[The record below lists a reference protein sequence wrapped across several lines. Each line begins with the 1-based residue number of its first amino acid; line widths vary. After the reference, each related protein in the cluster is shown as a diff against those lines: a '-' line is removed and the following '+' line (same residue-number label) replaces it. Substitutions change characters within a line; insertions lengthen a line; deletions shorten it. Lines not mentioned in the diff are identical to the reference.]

1 MDRRRWVGAAVVAL
15 LLPLTACG
23 GSTDSDHLEGTWKL
37 TEFGEDEGVKGDA
50 EITVSLRDGRLGG
63 NGGVSDLRGGYKA
76 DDEGALTFNDVTTAT
91 KAGAEEL
98 MDQEGRLVE
107 TLREV
112 ASFEVDGA
120 GGDDPAE
127 LELKN
132 SAGEVI
138 LSLVEKS

>member
-1 MDRRRWVGAAVVAL
+1 MDRRRWVSLAVLAL
-15 LLPLTACG
+15 LLPLAACG
-23 GSTDSDHLEGTWKL
+23 GSTDPDHLEGTWKL
-37 TEFGEDEGVKGDA
+37 TEFGEDEGVKGSA

-63 NGGVSDLRGGYKA
+63 NGGVSDLRGGYTS
-76 DDEGALTFNDVTTAT
+76 DDEGGLTFEEVAT
-91 KAGAEEL
+91 NLKPGPAEL

-107 TLREV
+107 TLKKV

-132 SAGEVI
+132 AAGDVI